1 MAFLLYFVGLIVFVA
16 GMGWML
22 SSLGV
27 ATAIVDIGALLLL
40 AAGTAAGLARA
51 RLAGRSWR

>member
-16 GMGWML
+16 GMGWLL

-27 ATAIVDIGALLLL
+27 GAAIVNTGALVLL
-40 AAGTAAGLARA
+40 AAGLVAGLTRM
-51 RLAGRSWR
+51 RLGERS